1 MAYVIKRYANRK
13 LYDVQVS
20 RYVTLEDLEQLIRRG
35 KEVSVVDAATG
46 EDLTALVL
54 TEIILR
60 GERGGR
66 AVLPAGFLH
75 LLIKH
80 GDAWQ
85 KFMAKGLYSTL
96 EGLID
101 SQREANRIFEA
112 WASWSGM
119 LPPKHPPGAQEPA
132 AGRGPAPADS
142 ENDRLRDEV
151 RELKAKLRGLEQA
164 IQGKSKPKRRR

>member
-1 MAYVIKRYANRK
+1 MSRDGHHRDERRGKRNAAEAGGFAGAPTMAYVIKRYANRK

-66 AVLPAGFLH
+66 AGLPAGFLH

-85 KFMAKGLYSTL
+85 KFMAKG
-96 EGLID
+96 
-101 SQREANRIFEA
+101 
-112 WASWSGM
+112 
-119 LPPKHPPGAQEPA
+119 
-132 AGRGPAPADS
+132 
-142 ENDRLRDEV
+142 
-151 RELKAKLRGLEQA
+151 
-164 IQGKSKPKRRR
+164 